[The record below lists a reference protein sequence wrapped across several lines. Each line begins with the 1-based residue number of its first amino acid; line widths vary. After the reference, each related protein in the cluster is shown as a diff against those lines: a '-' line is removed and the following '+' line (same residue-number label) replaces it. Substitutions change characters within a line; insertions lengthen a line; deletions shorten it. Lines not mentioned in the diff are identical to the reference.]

1 MGKWYEMSLQQETR
15 TRSHVELTPLS
26 TTAWRVCDDR
36 FDARDVRRVVGY
48 LQSMD
53 DEYEMLWMRPRPG
66 ATYRYPTLEA
76 AVSAIALRLHLTS
89 HPH

>member
-1 MGKWYEMSLQQETR
+1 
-15 TRSHVELTPLS
+15 
-26 TTAWRVCDDR
+26 VCDDR